1 MRELINFCYD
11 IIVMLVLFLMFC
23 TFLIIITPFMIP
35 LLFIC
40 GFIAF
45 ISLLIDL
52 FYGRNNN
59 KR

>member
-11 IIVMLVLFLMFC
+11 IIVMIVLFLMFC
-23 TFLIIITPFMIP
+23 AFLIIITPIMIP
-35 LLFIC
+35 LLFIA
-40 GFIAF
+40 GFITF

-52 FYGRNNN
+52 FYGNNN

>member
-1 MRELINFCYD
+1 MKEIINFCFD

-23 TFLIIITPFMIP
+23 TFLIIITPLMIP

-52 FYGRNNN
+52 FYGNYN

>member
-1 MRELINFCYD
+1 MKDLVKIFYD
-11 IIVMLVLFLMFC
+11 IIVTIVLFLMFC
-23 TFLIIITPFMIP
+23 TILIIITPIMIP
-35 LLFIC
+35 LLFIF

-52 FYGRNNN
+52 FYGNYN

>member
-11 IIVMLVLFLMFC
+11 IIVMFVLFLMFC
-23 TFLIIITPFMIP
+23 TFLIIVTPFLIP
-35 LLFIC
+35 LLFIG

-45 ISLLIDL
+45 ISIFIDL
-52 FYGRNNN
+52 FYGNNN

>member
-1 MRELINFCYD
+1 MRELLNFFCE

-23 TFLIIITPFMIP
+23 ALLIIITPLMIP
-35 LLFIC
+35 LLFIR

-45 ISLLIDL
+45 ISILIDL
-52 FYGRNNN
+52 FYGSNN

>member
-11 IIVMLVLFLMFC
+11 IIVMIVLFLMFC
-23 TFLIIITPFMIP
+23 TFLIIITPIMIP
-35 LLFIC
+35 LLFIV
-40 GFIAF
+40 GFIIF

-52 FYGRNNN
+52 FYGNNN

>member
-1 MRELINFCYD
+1 MKELINFCFD

-23 TFLIIITPFMIP
+23 AFLIIITPLMIP
-35 LLFIC
+35 LIFIC

-45 ISLLIDL
+45 ISIFIDL
-52 FYGRNNN
+52 FYGNYN

>member
-1 MRELINFCYD
+1 MKELINFCFD

-23 TFLIIITPFMIP
+23 TFLIIVTPFLIP
-35 LLFIC
+35 LLFIG

-45 ISLLIDL
+45 ISILIDL
-52 FYGRNNN
+52 FYGNNN

>member
-1 MRELINFCYD
+1 MKELINFCFD

-23 TFLIIITPFMIP
+23 TFLIIITPLMIP

-45 ISLLIDL
+45 ILLLIDL
-52 FYGRNNN
+52 FYGNNN

>member
-11 IIVMLVLFLMFC
+11 IIVMIVLFLMFC

-35 LLFIC
+35 LLFIG

-45 ISLLIDL
+45 ISLLIEL

>member
-1 MRELINFCYD
+1 MKNITSWLLVMFMAMFWVFRV
-11 IIVMLVLFLMFC
+11 IIAFQAQYEKDFG
-23 TFLIIITPFMIP
+23 
-35 LLFIC
+35 

>member
-1 MRELINFCYD
+1 MKELINFCFD

-23 TFLIIITPFMIP
+23 TFLIIITPFLIP
-35 LLFIC
+35 LLFIG

-45 ISLLIDL
+45 ISILIDL
-52 FYGRNNN
+52 FYGNNN

>member
-1 MRELINFCYD
+1 MIDLVKIFYD
-11 IIVMLVLFLMFC
+11 IIVAIVLFLMFC
-23 TFLIIITPFMIP
+23 TILIIITPLMIP

-52 FYGRNNN
+52 FYGNNN